1 MTHGPTATASATAS
15 ATHLVFFIS
24 IFIRDSFIDW
34 TFEISGAASPST
46 ACPIALTLIDDF

>member
-1 MTHGPTATASATAS
+1 MTHDPTATAS

-24 IFIRDSFIDW
+24 IFIRDSFIDG